1 MIAYLKGKILTKTPK
16 GIILDTGNIG
26 YFVHLS
32 KPALENSLEH
42 GEFFIHT
49 HVKED
54 SLDLYGFLTKQ
65 DHDFFELLITING
78 IGPKVGLEILSQNSE
93 KVKNAILNEDEAFI
107 RKIPGIGPKTAK
119 RLILELKD
127 KVVPENLEAYT
138 KVDTEAH
145 NDVIEAL
152 TRLGYQKHDITRR
165 IKDLPQEVVGIEEI
179 ITYFLKNS

>member
-1 MIAYLKGKILTKTPK
+1 MIAYLKGKILTRTPK
-16 GIILDTGNIG
+16 GIIIDTGNIG

-32 KPALENSLEH
+32 KPALENCLEH

-54 SLDLYGFLTKQ
+54 SLDLYGFLTQ
-65 DHDFFELLITING
+65 NDLGFFEQLITING
-78 IGPKVGLEILSQNSE
+78 IGPKVALEILSQNSE

-127 KVVPENLEAYT
+127 KVVPENPENYT
-138 KVDTEAH
+138 KIDIEAH
-145 NDVIEAL
+145 HDVVEAL
-152 TRLGYQKHDITRR
+152 TRLGYQKHDISRR
-165 IKDLPQEVVGIEEI
+165 IKDLPQEIVEIEEI

>member
-1 MIAYLKGKILTKTPK
+1 MIAYLKGKIIAKTPK

-26 YFVHLS
+26 YLVHLS
-32 KPALENSLEH
+32 KPALENAVEH

-54 SLDLYGFLTKQ
+54 SLDLYGFLTQQ
-65 DHDFFELLITING
+65 DLSFFEQLITING
-78 IGPKVGLEILSQNSE
+78 IGPKVALEILSHNTE

-107 RKIPGIGPKTAK
+107 RKIPGLGPKTAK

-127 KVVPENLEAYT
+127 KVVPEHLENYS
-138 KVDTEAH
+138 KVDTKAH

-152 TRLGYQKHDITRR
+152 TRLGYQKHDISRR
-165 IKDLPQEVVGIEEI
+165 IKDLPQEIIEIEEI